1 MTGFSSNTLGNGTTL
16 LLFLGQGS
24 LDSESFVRRHGEE
37 QIQLRAGEQRREKK
51 GSQHLDFRFL
61 ASRIGEGNG
70 NPLQCSCLE
79 NPRDGG
85 AWWAAVYGVAQSRTQ
100 LKRLSSSSSHCHK
113 QNKIKQAAVCVG
125 CGQAPPEV
133 CSHPRPRSAQILR
146 GGKAGPGRGRDQED
160 TNSRR
165 RGGGGKLSR

>member
-1 MTGFSSNTLGNGTTL
+1 MPSKHLILGTGPDFMTGFSSNTLGNGTTL
-16 LLFLGQGS
+16 LLFLVQGS

-100 LKRLSSSSSHCHK
+100 LKRLSSSSSLQDCEQINFCCFK
-113 QNKIKQAAVCVG
+113 PPRLRYCVT
-125 CGQAPPEV
+125 A
-133 CSHPRPRSAQILR
+133 IL
-146 GGKAGPGRGRDQED
+146 GDECA
-160 TNSRR
+160 
-165 RGGGGKLSR
+165 

>member
-1 MTGFSSNTLGNGTTL
+1 MTGFSLNTLGNGTTL

-79 NPRDGG
+79 NPREGG
-85 AWWAAVYGVAQSRTQ
+85 AWWAAIYGISQSQT
-100 LKRLSSSSSHCHK
+100 RLSDFPFTFHFHALEKEMATLSSVLAWRIPGTGESGGLPSKESHR
-113 QNKIKQAAVCVG
+113 VG
-125 CGQAPPEV
+125 
-133 CSHPRPRSAQILR
+133 H
-146 GGKAGPGRGRDQED
+146 D
-160 TNSRR
+160 
-165 RGGGGKLSR
+165 